1 MDFFYHHPSI
11 TTRISVGFV
20 DNYEPNFEFFDR
32 VSIGSEDL
40 RGIFPGS
47 LSDLAVNITP
57 EPLHPAFPPTGLV
70 FWVAPPER
78 KVRQDPSIIK
88 LLMHD

>member
-11 TTRISVGFV
+11 TTKVSIGLVN
-20 DNYEPNFEFFDR
+20 NYEPNFAFFDR
-32 VSIGSEDL
+32 VSVGSEDL
-40 RGIFPGS
+40 KRIFSGP

-78 KVRQDPSIIK
+78 KVRQGASPIK